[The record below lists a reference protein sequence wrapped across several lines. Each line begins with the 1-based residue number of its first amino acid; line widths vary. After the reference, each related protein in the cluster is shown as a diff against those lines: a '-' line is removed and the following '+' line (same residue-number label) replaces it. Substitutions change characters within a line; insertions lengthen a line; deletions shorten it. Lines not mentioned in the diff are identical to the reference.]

1 MNSKLDEDNIHSLFE
16 LDKHLYNLKDE
27 QLFEWKLKNSCIN
40 SINKLQDTTMFIQSR
55 EDPFSQ
61 YFVVKI
67 GTSVTTSDSKT
78 KSASI

>member
-1 MNSKLDEDNIHSLFE
+1 MNSKLDENNIHSLFE

-40 SINKLQDTTMFIQSR
+40 SINKLQDTTLFIQSR

-61 YFVVKI
+61 YLIVKI
-67 GTSVTTSDSKT
+67 G
-78 KSASI
+78 I